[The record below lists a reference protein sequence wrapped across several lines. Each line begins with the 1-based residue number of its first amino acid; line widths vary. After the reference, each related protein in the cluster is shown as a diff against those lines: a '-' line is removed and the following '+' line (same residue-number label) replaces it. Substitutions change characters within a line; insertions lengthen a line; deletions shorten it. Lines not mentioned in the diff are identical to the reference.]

1 MKLQLVLNDVGS
13 FMLFFALHHLRFSEI
28 PASKVPSYKFS
39 WNPCNPFSL
48 SQSGGKCSSV
58 AVSILSCLNFTQPPK
73 NFFVCFMSPCLRKFH
88 LNLLSFII
96 MISSFA
102 IHKNETFSQEDLFFM
117 AGKLTCRALLEHQCM
132 GNYVL
137 L

>member
-13 FMLFFALHHLRFSEI
+13 FMLFFALHHLRFLEK
-28 PASKVPSYKFS
+28 PALKVPSYKFS

-58 AVSILSCLNFTQPPK
+58 AVSILYCLNFTQPPK
-73 NFFVCFMSPCLRKFH
+73 NFLVCFMSPCLRKFQ

-96 MISSFA
+96 MISY
-102 IHKNETFSQEDLFFM
+102 KNKTFSQEDLFFM